1 MLINK
6 YNIIRNLAILFI
18 ACNMLYWLFPIPP
31 LFWRVGLV
39 LLSLFVI
46 VFKERDYLSCEK
58 AILFFTLFN
67 LIHFFVSFLWQR
79 PSTTQIGNILCAML
93 SLSLF
98 VCLSEKGVMNDKAFF
113 IIGIVLLVGAIMN
126 YYHSERIALEGL
138 ISDNDTDI
146 TNNSS
151 VVFLMLLPMLFL
163 MKNNFQKWASLLVC
177 IFFLISSAKRGN
189 IIAAII
195 PSILFVH
202 YTFKD
207 SRRSVL
213 KTIMALGVIV
223 VVSYLTYYWTVS
235 NDFLMYRIEQ
245 TTEGNSS
252 GRDVIY
258 AGAWHTW
265 FNSNNFFHYLFG
277 YGFDG
282 TVHQSST
289 LYHYAHNDW
298 LEILVD
304 YGLLGI
310 PFYLMIFLSLIK
322 PIRRVQAYEM
332 KMVLVSSV
340 FIWLF
345 KSVYSM
351 GFTEEA
357 LSVMMIS
364 MGTALG
370 RYKTETQ
377 MG

>member
-1 MLINK
+1 
-6 YNIIRNLAILFI
+6 
-18 ACNMLYWLFPIPP
+18 MLYWLFPVPP

-39 LLSLFVI
+39 LLSLYVI
-46 VFKERDYLSCEK
+46 IFKEGNHLSCEK
-58 AILFFTLFN
+58 AVLFFTLFN
-67 LIHFFVSFLWQR
+67 VIHFFVSFLWQD
-79 PSTTQIGNILCAML
+79 PSTSQIGNILWAML

-98 VCLSEKGVMNDKAFF
+98 TCLSEKGVMNDKAFF
-113 IIGIVLLVGAIMN
+113 VTGLLLLVGAIMK
-126 YYHSERIALEGL
+126 YYHSERIALEEL
-138 ISDNDTDI
+138 INDNITDV

-163 MKNNFQKWASLLVC
+163 MKSNFQKWISLLVC
-177 IFFLISSAKRGN
+177 IFFLISGAKRGN

-195 PSILFVH
+195 PLILFVH
-202 YTFKD
+202 YSFRN
-207 SRRSVL
+207 SRRSIL
-213 KTIMALGVIV
+213 KTIMVLLVIAGA
-223 VVSYLTYYWTVS
+223 SYLTYHWAVTD
-235 NDFLMYRIEQ
+235 DFLMYRIEQ
-245 TTEGNSS
+245 TAEGNSS

-282 TVHQSST
+282 TVHQSLT

-310 PFYLMIFLSLIK
+310 PFYLMIFLSFIK
-322 PIRRVQAYEM
+322 PIRKVHAYEM

-370 RYKTETQ
+370 RYKVEMQ

>member
-1 MLINK
+1 MFNNK
-6 YNIIRNLAILFI
+6 YILFRNLAVLFI
-18 ACNMLYWLFPIPP
+18 AGNMIYWVFPFSPVV
-31 LFWRVGLV
+31 WRVALV
-39 LLSLFVI
+39 LLSLFV
-46 VFKERDYLSCEK
+46 VFFKEGKRLVCEN
-58 AILFFTLFN
+58 AVLIFAVFN
-67 LIHFFVSFLWQR
+67 IIHFFVSYLWQN

-93 SLSLF
+93 SLGLF
-98 VCLSEKGVMNDKAFF
+98 VCLSEKGVMNDRLFF
-113 IIGIVLLVGAIMN
+113 VIGVVLLVGAIMK
-126 YYHSERIALEGL
+126 YYHAERIALE
-138 ISDNDTDI
+138 DYYNEKEDI

-151 VVFLMLLPMLFL
+151 VVFLMLFPMLFL
-163 MKNNFQKWASLLVC
+163 MKSNIQKWTSLLVC
-177 IFFLISSAKRGN
+177 IFFLISGAKRGN

-195 PSILFVH
+195 PLILFIH
-202 YTFKD
+202 FSFKD
-207 SRRSVL
+207 SRHSIL
-213 KTIMALGVIV
+213 KTIMVLGVIV
-223 VVSYLTYYWTVS
+223 GASYLTYYWAVS

-265 FNSNNFFHYLFG
+265 LDSNNFFHYLFG

-357 LSVMMIS
+357 MSVMMIS

-370 RYKTETQ
+370 KYKTETKMQ
-377 MG
+377 

>member
-1 MLINK
+1 MI
-6 YNIIRNLAILFI
+6 
-18 ACNMLYWLFPIPP
+18 YWVFPFSPVV
-31 LFWRVGLV
+31 WRVALV
-39 LLSLFVI
+39 LLSLFV
-46 VFKERDYLSCEK
+46 VFFKEGKRLVCEN
-58 AILFFTLFN
+58 AVLIFAVFN
-67 LIHFFVSFLWQR
+67 IIHFFVSYLWQN

-98 VCLSEKGVMNDKAFF
+98 VCLSEKDVMNERAFSV
-113 IIGIVLLVGAIMN
+113 IGLVLLMGAIMK
-126 YYHSERIALEGL
+126 YYHAEKIALEGY
-138 ISDNDTDI
+138 NGDTDI

-151 VVFLMLLPMLFL
+151 VVFLMLFPMLFL
-163 MKNNFQKWASLLVC
+163 MKSNIQKWASLLVC
-177 IFFLISSAKRGN
+177 IFFLISGAKRGN

-195 PSILFVH
+195 PLILLVH
-202 YTFKD
+202 FSFKD
-207 SRRSVL
+207 SRRSLL
-213 KTIMALGVIV
+213 KTILVLAVIV
-223 VVSYLTYYWTVS
+223 GASYLTYHWVVS
-235 NDFLMYRIEQ
+235 DDYLMYRIEQ
-245 TTEGNSS
+245 TIEGNSS

-265 FNSNNFFHYLFG
+265 FNSNSFFHYLFG

-357 LSVMMIS
+357 MSVMMIS

-370 RYKTETQ
+370 KYKTETKVL
-377 MG
+377 